1 MEEIIVMLETLKE
14 DKGFAIT
21 NDIIKQYIEDN
32 IDLLVEE
39 ISKEIGGA

>member
-1 MEEIIVMLETLKE
+1 MEEIIAMLEALKE